1 MKRPKKILA
10 LLLVLV
16 LSLTM
21 ALPAAAAGPYAI
33 TIQND
38 RPGHTYE
45 AYQIF
50 AGAVSSGEEQGGNV
64 SGPILTQITWGDG
77 VQGDALRAA
86 LQEADGEKYGACQ
99 TAADVADVL
108 GAEAFTAADMDTFV
122 QVAAQHL
129 TTVHTDSAGHTGTA
143 YVIENLAAGYYL
155 IKDKEGSLE
164 GEGDTATGYIVQVLG
179 NVSMEPKDS
188 EIPTVEKKV
197 WEDSKTGSN
206 SGFGDAY
213 YEAADHS
220 IGDVIPFKLIGSI
233 PDMSG
238 YETYAYTFH
247 DTQSAGLSLT
257 EDPFTV
263 YLVNDLNAG
272 LQEQTVVPDTL
283 YTVNRTPGNGETF
296 TVSFADLKSIS
307 NIEDYAYVVVAY
319 TATLNENAKIGSTEG
334 NPNQV
339 YLEFSNNPNG
349 EGTGETTPQHA
360 IVFAYSLNA
369 LKEDADDTSIRLQDA
384 KFVLLDENKQNVAV
398 IRYQGTSRYGTGV
411 FLRWTALPQNYAS
424 MSLTEWETWEAEQ
437 NFGEQEGVLLT
448 SSPGNGAFGVQG
460 LDEGTYQLF
469 EVEAPA
475 GYNKLTEAVTIVI
488 DSNLNFI
495 DFTGTNAADILG
507 SDGSLT
513 VTINGSAGHCEFP
526 AQGVVNVE
534 VLNASGST
542 LPETGGMGTTLLYG
556 IGGILAAGAGI
567 LLVIRRR
574 IHS

>member
-1 MKRPKKILA
+1 
-10 LLLVLV
+10 
-16 LSLTM
+16 
-21 ALPAAAAGPYAI
+21 
-33 TIQND
+33 
-38 RPGHTYE
+38 
-45 AYQIF
+45 
-50 AGAVSSGEEQGGNV
+50 
-64 SGPILTQITWGDG
+64 
-77 VQGDALRAA
+77 
-86 LQEADGEKYGACQ
+86 
-99 TAADVADVL
+99 
-108 GAEAFTAADMDTFV
+108 MDTFV

-155 IKDKEGSLE
+155 IKDKDSSLE

-206 SGFGDAY
+206 SGFGDGY

-307 NIEDYAYVVVAY
+307 NIEDYAYVMVAY